1 MKRIFYIALAFLLGF
16 SFAIGAEEYHSIA
29 GASRAELIVETEI
42 TVESYLKSPATA
54 DFCSFSE
61 YVVKVDPEAKLATVK
76 GYVDSQNGF
85 GAMLRTQ
92 FFIEFDISNLKNLRV
107 IYIEL
112 GDQSSGT
119 FKAGNFNVID

>member
-61 YVVKVDPEAKLATVK
+61 YVVKVDPDAKLATVK

-92 FFIEFDISNLKNLRV
+92 FFIEFDISNLENLRV

-112 GDQSSGT
+112 GDKSSGT
-119 FKAGNFNVID
+119 FKTGNFNIIG